1 MMSKNQYDLVSEDG
15 CDVRI
20 PLHNDEAFKH
30 GIHFQT
36 KYIGTMDVPRPSSR
50 VEIVAAMRK
59 IRYDFKL
66 KGVKKRKVC
75 LSVSVDGVKI
85 TQSRKHRRSVS
96 SASSEENRELIAQHP
111 IFRIFYVS
119 HDSQDLKIWSYIVRD
134 GPSNCFK
141 CSVFKAFK
149 KNQATRIVRTI
160 GQAFEVCH
168 KLDAQTHLP
177 MKTNEDPFGKSKEK
191 LNVSTESPPPYRLA
205 SPTKNTNSGRPSP
218 IPSPEVSKV
227 SNPDPAPIST
237 HQHVMLLRQQ
247 IEQQQ
252 HQTQIAIGQVQ
263 LLKDQLTSETAARIE
278 AQARSHQLLMHN
290 RDMLD
295 QMAQLVARLQEL
307 ELKVTGAVRTADVE
321 SLLPPPPALRMPVL
335 PDPTTPQAGPVYTP
349 EYFKGNA
356 FEKPFVTDFDTD
368 SPDSGHKEMSTESL
382 AVQYQNSNT
391 SYWQNV
397 LNGEL
402 ISLSSPSSFAPGTIC
417 HVVEDIAAVTGNPF
431 ASGFTETFEDQ
442 EFLKDN
448 EHIITPC
455 PPQDACGNRLE
466 LKLTRTPRIAPP
478 PEFRNSK
485 SYRDS
490 QYSVQSTESASSQ
503 DTTLYIRTP
512 ESDYFSSNMSGSMIS
527 QNSTSGNVLNL
538 PSASSQCDMDS
549 KKDSDVSPSNSLG
562 SSSHSSSS
570 TRSELSQIQRQTKAS
585 DRPRAWPSPRSPQ
598 KQEPEGVPFSD
609 FKTIEQREVS
619 ISPNN
624 NKPGPKKS
632 PISENQSVKKLE
644 ELPRKRQL
652 QGYRDLVI
660 KPAPPPPPPR
670 TVDRL

>member
-1 MMSKNQYDLVSEDG
+1 MSKNQYDLVSEDG

-36 KYIGTMDVPRPSSR
+36 KYIGTMNVPRPSSR

-119 HDSQDLKIWSYIVRD
+119 HDSQDLKIWSYIARD
-134 GPSNCFK
+134 GPTNCFK
-141 CSVFKAFK
+141 CSVFKAIK

-177 MKTNEDPFGKSKEK
+177 MKTNDEPFGKSKEK

-466 LKLTRTPRIAPP
+466 LKLTRTPKIAPP

>member
-1 MMSKNQYDLVSEDG
+1 MSKNQYDLVSEDG

-119 HDSQDLKIWSYIVRD
+119 HDSQDLKIWSYIARD
-134 GPSNCFK
+134 GPTNCFK
-141 CSVFKAFK
+141 CSVFKAIK

-177 MKTNEDPFGKSKEK
+177 MKTNDEPFGKSKEK

>member
-1 MMSKNQYDLVSEDG
+1 MSKNQYDLVSEDG

-36 KYIGTMDVPRPSSR
+36 KYVGTMDVPRPSSR

-59 IRYDFKL
+59 IRYDFKV
-66 KGVKKRKVC
+66 KGVKKKKVC
-75 LSVSVDGVKI
+75 LSVSVDGVKV
-85 TQSRKHRRSVS
+85 TQSRKHRRSMS
-96 SASSEENRELIAQHP
+96 SASSEENRELLAQHP

-141 CSVFKAFK
+141 CSVFKAYK

-177 MKTNEDPFGKSKEK
+177 MKSTEEPPFGKSKEK

-218 IPSPEVSKV
+218 IPSPEVTKV

-307 ELKVTGAVRTADVE
+307 ELKVTGAVRSADVE
-321 SLLPPPPALRMPVL
+321 SFLPPPPALRMPVL

-382 AVQYQNSNT
+382 AVQYHNT

-397 LNGEL
+397 MNGEL

-455 PPQDACGNRLE
+455 PPQDASGNRLE
-466 LKLTRTPRIAPP
+466 LKLTRTPKIAPP

-527 QNSTSGNVLNL
+527 QNSASGNVLNL
-538 PSASSQCDMDS
+538 PATSGQCDVDS
-549 KKDSDVSPSNSLG
+549 KKDPDVSPSNSLG

-585 DRPRAWPSPRSPQ
+585 DGPRAWPSPKSPQ
-598 KQEPEGVPFSD
+598 KQEPEGLPFSD

-619 ISPNN
+619 VSPSS
-624 NKPGPKKS
+624 NKQGPKKS
-632 PISENQSVKKLE
+632 PVSENQSVKKLE

>member
-1 MMSKNQYDLVSEDG
+1 MSKNQYDLVSEDG

-119 HDSQDLKIWSYIVRD
+119 HDSQDLKIWSYIARD
-134 GPSNCFK
+134 GPTNCFK
-141 CSVFKAFK
+141 CSVFKAIK

-177 MKTNEDPFGKSKEK
+177 MKTNDEPFGKSKEK

-227 SNPDPAPIST
+227 SNRDPAPIST

-466 LKLTRTPRIAPP
+466 LKLTRTPKIAPP

-632 PISENQSVKKLE
+632 PISENQSVKKQE

>member
-1 MMSKNQYDLVSEDG
+1 MSKNQYDLVSEDG

-119 HDSQDLKIWSYIVRD
+119 HDSQDLKIWSYIARD
-134 GPSNCFK
+134 GPTNCFK
-141 CSVFKAFK
+141 CSVFKAIK

-177 MKTNEDPFGKSKEK
+177 MKTNDEPFGKSKEK

-227 SNPDPAPIST
+227 SNRDPAPIST

-466 LKLTRTPRIAPP
+466 LKLTRTPKIAPP

-585 DRPRAWPSPRSPQ
+585 DRPRAWPSPRLPQ

-652 QGYRDLVI
+652 QGYKDLVI

>member
-1 MMSKNQYDLVSEDG
+1 MSKNQYDLVSEDG

-119 HDSQDLKIWSYIVRD
+119 HDSQDLKIWSYIARD
-134 GPSNCFK
+134 GPTNCFK
-141 CSVFKAFK
+141 CSVFKAIK

-177 MKTNEDPFGKSKEK
+177 MKTNDEPFGKSKEK

-466 LKLTRTPRIAPP
+466 LKLTRTPKIAPP

-598 KQEPEGVPFSD
+598 KQKPEGVPFSD

>member
-1 MMSKNQYDLVSEDG
+1 MSKNQYDLVSEDG

-119 HDSQDLKIWSYIVRD
+119 HDSQDLKIWSYIARD
-134 GPSNCFK
+134 GPTNCFK
-141 CSVFKAFK
+141 CSVFKAIK

-177 MKTNEDPFGKSKEK
+177 MKTNDEPFGKSKEK

-227 SNPDPAPIST
+227 SNRDPAPIST

-466 LKLTRTPRIAPP
+466 LKLTRTPKIAPP

-538 PSASSQCDMDS
+538 PSASSQRDMDS

-598 KQEPEGVPFSD
+598 KQEPKGVPFSD

-632 PISENQSVKKLE
+632 PVSENQSVKKLE

>member
-1 MMSKNQYDLVSEDG
+1 MSKNQYDLVSEDG

-119 HDSQDLKIWSYIVRD
+119 HDSQDLKIWSYIARD
-134 GPSNCFK
+134 GPTNCFK
-141 CSVFKAFK
+141 CSVFKAIK

-177 MKTNEDPFGKSKEK
+177 MKTNDEPFGKSKEK

-466 LKLTRTPRIAPP
+466 LKLTRTPKIAPP

-598 KQEPEGVPFSD
+598 KQKPEGVPFSD

-632 PISENQSVKKLE
+632 PVSENQSVKKLE

>member
-1 MMSKNQYDLVSEDG
+1 MSKNQYDLVSEDG

-119 HDSQDLKIWSYIVRD
+119 HDSQDLKIWSYIARD
-134 GPSNCFK
+134 GPTNCFK
-141 CSVFKAFK
+141 CSVFKAIK

-177 MKTNEDPFGKSKEK
+177 MKTNDEPFGKSKEK

-227 SNPDPAPIST
+227 SNRDPAPIST

>member
-1 MMSKNQYDLVSEDG
+1 MSKNQYDLVSEDG

-119 HDSQDLKIWSYIVRD
+119 HDSQDLKIWSYIARD
-134 GPSNCFK
+134 GPTNCFK

-168 KLDAQTHLP
+168 KLDAQTHSP

>member
-119 HDSQDLKIWSYIVRD
+119 HDSQDLKIWSYIARD
-134 GPSNCFK
+134 GPTNCFK
-141 CSVFKAFK
+141 CSVFKAIK

-177 MKTNEDPFGKSKEK
+177 MKTNDEPFGKSKEK

-227 SNPDPAPIST
+227 SNRDPAPIST

-321 SLLPPPPALRMPVL
+321 SLLSPPPALRMPVL

-431 ASGFTETFEDQ
+431 ASGFTETFDDQ

-466 LKLTRTPRIAPP
+466 LKLTRTPKIAPP

>member
-1 MMSKNQYDLVSEDG
+1 MYRSQSLCSSCKNNSNVDL
-15 CDVRI
+15 I
-20 PLHNDEAFKH
+20 KF
-30 GIHFQT
+30 
-36 KYIGTMDVPRPSSR
+36 Y
-50 VEIVAAMRK
+50 K
-59 IRYDFKL
+59 IFL
-66 KGVKKRKVC
+66 KSVKKC
-75 LSVSVDGVKI
+75 LF
-85 TQSRKHRRSVS
+85 
-96 SASSEENRELIAQHP
+96 L
-111 IFRIFYVS
+111 F
-119 HDSQDLKIWSYIVRD
+119 
-134 GPSNCFK
+134 
-141 CSVFKAFK
+141 
-149 KNQATRIVRTI
+149 
-160 GQAFEVCH
+160 
-168 KLDAQTHLP
+168 
-177 MKTNEDPFGKSKEK
+177 
-191 LNVSTESPPPYRLA
+191 
-205 SPTKNTNSGRPSP
+205 
-218 IPSPEVSKV
+218 
-227 SNPDPAPIST
+227 
-237 HQHVMLLRQQ
+237 
-247 IEQQQ
+247 
-252 HQTQIAIGQVQ
+252 
-263 LLKDQLTSETAARIE
+263 
-278 AQARSHQLLMHN
+278 SHQ
-290 RDMLD
+290 
-295 QMAQLVARLQEL
+295 
-307 ELKVTGAVRTADVE
+307 
-321 SLLPPPPALRMPVL
+321 MPVL

-466 LKLTRTPRIAPP
+466 LKLTRTPKIAPP

-512 ESDYFSSNMSGSMIS
+512 ESDYFSSNMSGSLIS

-598 KQEPEGVPFSD
+598 KQEPKGVPFSD

-619 ISPNN
+619 ISKNN

-632 PISENQSVKKLE
+632 PVSENQSVKKLE

-670 TVDRL
+670 TVDRLWTPTNLDCR

>member
-1 MMSKNQYDLVSEDG
+1 MSKNQYDLVSEDG

-119 HDSQDLKIWSYIVRD
+119 HDSQDLKIWSYIARD
-134 GPSNCFK
+134 GPTNCFK
-141 CSVFKAFK
+141 CSVFKAIK

-177 MKTNEDPFGKSKEK
+177 MKTNDEPFGKSKEK

-227 SNPDPAPIST
+227 SNRDPAPIST

-466 LKLTRTPRIAPP
+466 LKLTRTPKIAPP

-598 KQEPEGVPFSD
+598 KQEPEGMLFSD

-632 PISENQSVKKLE
+632 PVSENQSVKKLE

>member
-1 MMSKNQYDLVSEDG
+1 MSKNQYDLVSEDG

-119 HDSQDLKIWSYIVRD
+119 HDSQDLKIWSYIARD
-134 GPSNCFK
+134 GPTNCFK
-141 CSVFKAFK
+141 CSVFKAIK

-177 MKTNEDPFGKSKEK
+177 MKTNDEPFGKSKEK

-466 LKLTRTPRIAPP
+466 LKLTRTPKIAPP

-624 NKPGPKKS
+624 SKPGPKKS

>member
-1 MMSKNQYDLVSEDG
+1 MSKNQYDLVSEDG

-75 LSVSVDGVKI
+75 LSVSVDGVKL

-119 HDSQDLKIWSYIVRD
+119 HDSQDLKIWSYIARD
-134 GPSNCFK
+134 GPTNCFK
-141 CSVFKAFK
+141 CSVFKAIK

-177 MKTNEDPFGKSKEK
+177 MKTNDEPFGKSKEK

-227 SNPDPAPIST
+227 SNRDPAPIST

-466 LKLTRTPRIAPP
+466 LKLTRTPKIAPP

-632 PISENQSVKKLE
+632 PVSENQSVKKLE

>member
-1 MMSKNQYDLVSEDG
+1 MSKNQYDLVSEDG

-119 HDSQDLKIWSYIVRD
+119 HDSQDLKIWSYIARD
-134 GPSNCFK
+134 GPTNCFK
-141 CSVFKAFK
+141 CSVFKAIK

-177 MKTNEDPFGKSKEK
+177 MKTNDEPFGKSKEK

-227 SNPDPAPIST
+227 SNRDPAPIST

-466 LKLTRTPRIAPP
+466 LKLTRTPKIAPP

-632 PISENQSVKKLE
+632 PVSENQSVKKLE

>member
-1 MMSKNQYDLVSEDG
+1 MSKNQYDLVSEDG

-119 HDSQDLKIWSYIVRD
+119 HDSQDLKIWSYIARD
-134 GPSNCFK
+134 GPTNCFK
-141 CSVFKAFK
+141 CSVFKAIK

-177 MKTNEDPFGKSKEK
+177 MKTNDEPFGKSKEK

-227 SNPDPAPIST
+227 SNRDPAPIST

-466 LKLTRTPRIAPP
+466 LKLTRTPKIAPP

-585 DRPRAWPSPRSPQ
+585 DRPRAWPSPRLPQ

>member
-1 MMSKNQYDLVSEDG
+1 MSKNQYDLVSEDG

-75 LSVSVDGVKI
+75 LSVSVDGVKL

-119 HDSQDLKIWSYIVRD
+119 HDSQDLKIWSYIARD
-134 GPSNCFK
+134 GPTNCFK
-141 CSVFKAFK
+141 CSVFKAIK

-177 MKTNEDPFGKSKEK
+177 MKTNDEPFGKSKEK

-227 SNPDPAPIST
+227 SNRDPAPIST

-307 ELKVTGAVRTADVE
+307 ELKVTGAVHTADVE

-632 PISENQSVKKLE
+632 PVSENQSVKKLE

>member
-1 MMSKNQYDLVSEDG
+1 MSKNQYDLVSEDG

-75 LSVSVDGVKI
+75 LSVSVDGVKL

-119 HDSQDLKIWSYIVRD
+119 HDSQDLKIWSYIARD
-134 GPSNCFK
+134 GPTNCFK
-141 CSVFKAFK
+141 CSVFKAIK

-177 MKTNEDPFGKSKEK
+177 MKTNDEPFGKSKEK

-227 SNPDPAPIST
+227 SNRDPAPIST

-307 ELKVTGAVRTADVE
+307 ELKVTGAVHTADVE

-466 LKLTRTPRIAPP
+466 LKLTRTPKIAPP

>member
-1 MMSKNQYDLVSEDG
+1 MSKNQYDLVSEDG

-119 HDSQDLKIWSYIVRD
+119 HDSQDLKIWSYIARD
-134 GPSNCFK
+134 GPTNCFK
-141 CSVFKAFK
+141 CSVFKAIK
-149 KNQATRIVRTI
+149 RNQATRIVRTI

-177 MKTNEDPFGKSKEK
+177 MKTNDEPFGKSKEK

-632 PISENQSVKKLE
+632 PVSENQSVKKLE

>member
-1 MMSKNQYDLVSEDG
+1 MSKNQYDLVSEDG

-119 HDSQDLKIWSYIVRD
+119 HDSQDLKIWSYIARD
-134 GPSNCFK
+134 GPTNCFK
-141 CSVFKAFK
+141 CSVFKAIK

-177 MKTNEDPFGKSKEK
+177 MKTNDEPFGKSKEK

-227 SNPDPAPIST
+227 SNRDPAPIST

-321 SLLPPPPALRMPVL
+321 SLLSPPPALRMPVL

-431 ASGFTETFEDQ
+431 ASGFTETFDDQ

-466 LKLTRTPRIAPP
+466 LKLTRTPKIAPP

>member
-119 HDSQDLKIWSYIVRD
+119 HDSQDLKIWSYIARD
-134 GPSNCFK
+134 GPTNCFK
-141 CSVFKAFK
+141 CSVFKAIK

-227 SNPDPAPIST
+227 SNRDPAPIST

-466 LKLTRTPRIAPP
+466 LKLTRTPKIAPP

-632 PISENQSVKKLE
+632 PVSENQSVKKLE

>member
-1 MMSKNQYDLVSEDG
+1 MSKNQYDLVSEDG

-85 TQSRKHRRSVS
+85 TQSRKHRRSMS

-119 HDSQDLKIWSYIVRD
+119 HDSQDLKIWSYIARD
-134 GPSNCFK
+134 GPTNCFK
-141 CSVFKAFK
+141 CSVFKAIK

-177 MKTNEDPFGKSKEK
+177 MKTNDEPFGKSKEK

-227 SNPDPAPIST
+227 SNRDPAPIST

-466 LKLTRTPRIAPP
+466 LKLTRTPKIAPP

-598 KQEPEGVPFSD
+598 KQEPKGVPFSD

>member
-1 MMSKNQYDLVSEDG
+1 MSKNQYDLVSEDG

-119 HDSQDLKIWSYIVRD
+119 HDSQDLKIWSYIARD
-134 GPSNCFK
+134 GPTNCFK
-141 CSVFKAFK
+141 CSVFKAIK

-177 MKTNEDPFGKSKEK
+177 MKTNDEPFGKSKEK

-227 SNPDPAPIST
+227 SNRDPAPIST

-466 LKLTRTPRIAPP
+466 LKLTRTPKIAPP

-632 PISENQSVKKLE
+632 PVSENQSVKKLE

-670 TVDRL
+670 TVDKL

>member
-85 TQSRKHRRSVS
+85 TQSRKHRRSMS

-119 HDSQDLKIWSYIVRD
+119 HDSQDLKIWSYIARD

-177 MKTNEDPFGKSKEK
+177 MKTSEEPFGKSKEK
-191 LNVSTESPPPYRLA
+191 LNASTESPPPYHLA

-218 IPSPEVSKV
+218 IQSPEVSRV

-466 LKLTRTPRIAPP
+466 LKLTRTPKIAPP

-538 PSASSQCDMDS
+538 PSASGQCDMDS

-585 DRPRAWPSPRSPQ
+585 DRPRAWPSPKSPQ

-619 ISPNN
+619 ISPSS

-632 PISENQSVKKLE
+632 PVSENQSVKKLE

>member
-1 MMSKNQYDLVSEDG
+1 MSKNQYDLVSEDG

-119 HDSQDLKIWSYIVRD
+119 HDSQDLKIWSYIARD
-134 GPSNCFK
+134 GPTNCFK
-141 CSVFKAFK
+141 CSVFKAIK

-177 MKTNEDPFGKSKEK
+177 MKTNDEPFGKSKEK

-466 LKLTRTPRIAPP
+466 LKLTRTPKIAPP

-538 PSASSQCDMDS
+538 PSASSQRDMDS

-598 KQEPEGVPFSD
+598 KQEPKGVPFSD

-619 ISPNN
+619 VSPNN

-632 PISENQSVKKLE
+632 PVSENQSVKKLE

>member
-1 MMSKNQYDLVSEDG
+1 MSKNQYDLVSEDG

-119 HDSQDLKIWSYIVRD
+119 HDSQDLKIWSYIARD
-134 GPSNCFK
+134 GPTNCFK
-141 CSVFKAFK
+141 CSVFKAIK

-177 MKTNEDPFGKSKEK
+177 MKTNDEPFGKSKEK

-227 SNPDPAPIST
+227 SNRDPAPIST

-466 LKLTRTPRIAPP
+466 LKLTRTPKIAPP

-585 DRPRAWPSPRSPQ
+585 DRPRAWPSPRLPQ

-632 PISENQSVKKLE
+632 PVSENQSVKKLE

>member
-85 TQSRKHRRSVS
+85 TQSRKHKRSMS

-111 IFRIFYVS
+111 IFRVFYVS
-119 HDSQDLKIWSYIVRD
+119 HDSQDLKIWSYIARD

-177 MKTNEDPFGKSKEK
+177 MKTNEEPFGKSKEK

-218 IPSPEVSKV
+218 IPSPEVSRV

-252 HQTQIAIGQVQ
+252 HQTQVAIGQVQ

-402 ISLSSPSSFAPGTIC
+402 ISLSSPSSFVPGTIC

-442 EFLKDN
+442 EFLKAN

-466 LKLTRTPRIAPP
+466 LKLTRTPKIAPP
-478 PEFRNSK
+478 PEFRNSR

-503 DTTLYIRTP
+503 DTALYIRTP

-570 TRSELSQIQRQTKAS
+570 TRSELSQIQRQTKTS
-585 DRPRAWPSPRSPQ
+585 DRPRAWPSPKSPQ
-598 KQEPEGVPFSD
+598 KQEQEGVPFSD

-619 ISPNN
+619 ISPSC

-632 PISENQSVKKLE
+632 PVSENKGVKKLE

>member
-1 MMSKNQYDLVSEDG
+1 MSKNQYDLVSEDG

>member
-1 MMSKNQYDLVSEDG
+1 MSKNQYDLVSEDG

-119 HDSQDLKIWSYIVRD
+119 HDSQDLKIWSYIARD
-134 GPSNCFK
+134 GPTNCFK
-141 CSVFKAFK
+141 CSVFKAIK

-177 MKTNEDPFGKSKEK
+177 MKTNDEPFGKSKEK

-218 IPSPEVSKV
+218 IPSSEVSKV
-227 SNPDPAPIST
+227 SNRDPAPIST

-466 LKLTRTPRIAPP
+466 LKLTRTPKIAPP

>member
-1 MMSKNQYDLVSEDG
+1 MSKNQYDLVSEDG

-119 HDSQDLKIWSYIVRD
+119 HDSQDLKIWSYIARD
-134 GPSNCFK
+134 GPTNCFK
-141 CSVFKAFK
+141 CSVFKAIK

-177 MKTNEDPFGKSKEK
+177 MKTNDEPFGKSKEK

-218 IPSPEVSKV
+218 IPFPEVSKV

-466 LKLTRTPRIAPP
+466 LKLTRTPKIAPP

-598 KQEPEGVPFSD
+598 KQEPKGVPFSD

-632 PISENQSVKKLE
+632 PVSENQSVKKLE

>member
-1 MMSKNQYDLVSEDG
+1 MSKNQYDLVSEDG

-36 KYIGTMDVPRPSSR
+36 KYIGTMNVPRPSSR

-75 LSVSVDGVKI
+75 LSVSVDGVKL

-119 HDSQDLKIWSYIVRD
+119 HDSQDLKIWSYIARD
-134 GPSNCFK
+134 GPTNCFK
-141 CSVFKAFK
+141 CSVFKAIK

-177 MKTNEDPFGKSKEK
+177 MKTNDEPFGKSKEK

-466 LKLTRTPRIAPP
+466 LKLTRTPKIAPP

-512 ESDYFSSNMSGSMIS
+512 ESDYFSSNMSGSLIS

-570 TRSELSQIQRQTKAS
+570 TKSELSQIQRQTKAS

-632 PISENQSVKKLE
+632 PVSENQSVKKLE

>member
-1 MMSKNQYDLVSEDG
+1 MSKNQYDLVSEDG

-119 HDSQDLKIWSYIVRD
+119 HDSQDLKIWSYIARD
-134 GPSNCFK
+134 GPTNCFK
-141 CSVFKAFK
+141 CSVFKAIK

-177 MKTNEDPFGKSKEK
+177 MKTNDEPFGKSKEK

-227 SNPDPAPIST
+227 SNRDPAPIST

-397 LNGEL
+397 LNGKL

-466 LKLTRTPRIAPP
+466 LKLTRTPKIAPP

>member
-1 MMSKNQYDLVSEDG
+1 MSKNQYDLVSEDG

-119 HDSQDLKIWSYIVRD
+119 HDSQDLKIWSYIARD
-134 GPSNCFK
+134 GPTNCFK
-141 CSVFKAFK
+141 CSVFKALK

-177 MKTNEDPFGKSKEK
+177 MKTNDEPFGKSKEK

-227 SNPDPAPIST
+227 SNRDPAPIST

-466 LKLTRTPRIAPP
+466 LKLTRTPKIAPP

>member
-1 MMSKNQYDLVSEDG
+1 MSKNQYDLVSEDG

-119 HDSQDLKIWSYIVRD
+119 HDSQDLKIWSYIARD
-134 GPSNCFK
+134 GPTNCFK
-141 CSVFKAFK
+141 CSVFKAIK

-177 MKTNEDPFGKSKEK
+177 MKTNDEPFGKSKEK

-227 SNPDPAPIST
+227 SNRDPAPIST

-466 LKLTRTPRIAPP
+466 LKLTRTPKIAPP

-538 PSASSQCDMDS
+538 PSASSQRDMDS

-632 PISENQSVKKLE
+632 PVSENQSVKKLE

>member
-1 MMSKNQYDLVSEDG
+1 MSKNQYDLVSEDG

-119 HDSQDLKIWSYIVRD
+119 HDSQDLKIWSYIARD
-134 GPSNCFK
+134 GPTNCFK
-141 CSVFKAFK
+141 CSVFKAIK

-168 KLDAQTHLP
+168 KLDAQTHFS
-177 MKTNEDPFGKSKEK
+177 MKTNDEPFGKSKEK

-227 SNPDPAPIST
+227 SNRDPAPIST

-466 LKLTRTPRIAPP
+466 LKLTRTPKIAPP

-598 KQEPEGVPFSD
+598 KQEPEGMPFSD

-619 ISPNN
+619 ISQNS

-632 PISENQSVKKLE
+632 PVSENQSVKKLE

>member
-1 MMSKNQYDLVSEDG
+1 MSKNQYDLVSEDG

-119 HDSQDLKIWSYIVRD
+119 HDSQDLKIWSYIARD
-134 GPSNCFK
+134 GPTNCFK
-141 CSVFKAFK
+141 CSVFKALK

-168 KLDAQTHLP
+168 KLDAQTHSP

-670 TVDRL
+670 TADRL

>member
-1 MMSKNQYDLVSEDG
+1 MSKNQYDLVSEDG

-119 HDSQDLKIWSYIVRD
+119 HDSQDLKIWSYIARD
-134 GPSNCFK
+134 GPTNCFK
-141 CSVFKAFK
+141 CSVFKAIK
-149 KNQATRIVRTI
+149 KKQATRIVRTI

-168 KLDAQTHLP
+168 KLDAQIHLP
-177 MKTNEDPFGKSKEK
+177 MKTNDEPFGKSKEK

-466 LKLTRTPRIAPP
+466 LKLTRTPKIAPP

-619 ISPNN
+619 ISPNY

-632 PISENQSVKKLE
+632 PVSENQSVKKLE